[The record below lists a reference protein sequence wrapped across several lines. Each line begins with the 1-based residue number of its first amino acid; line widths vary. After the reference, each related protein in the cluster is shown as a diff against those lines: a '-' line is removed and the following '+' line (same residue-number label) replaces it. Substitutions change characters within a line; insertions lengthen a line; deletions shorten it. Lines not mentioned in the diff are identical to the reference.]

1 VTAIGWLQALAYF
14 ALVVAITKPLGA
26 YMARVF
32 EGGRTFLSPVLAPV
46 EGLIY
51 RLCRIDPKKEQSA
64 VSYLVATFAFSAV
77 GLVYLYVLLRTQKWL
92 TGFSWLPLNPQGF
105 DNLTPDNAWN
115 VAVSFTT
122 NTNWQF
128 YSGES
133 TMSYLSQMA
142 GLAWHNFVSAGVGI
156 AIAIAVIRGVTRTD
170 LKTVG
175 NFWVDLTRAV
185 LYVLLP
191 ISMAGG
197 LLLVWQG
204 MPQNFHPYQDVV
216 SIEGFKQS
224 ITGGPMASQEV
235 IKELGT
241 NGGGFVN
248 ANSSSPNEN
257 PTPFSNFFEM
267 LLIFA
272 IGAGLT
278 YTYGRYA
285 RDQRQGWALFAAM
298 AILFSV
304 GFTAAYAA
312 ESAGNPIVHAL
323 GFSGG
328 NMEGKECRLGV
339 PASALFATVTTDTSC
354 GAVNSMHDSF
364 TALGGLVPL
373 ANMQLGEVV
382 FGGVGTGL
390 YGMILFV
397 VLTVFIAGLMVGR
410 TPEYLGKKIEKKEV
424 QLAMLGALVLPFF
437 ALVPTA
443 VSVLLPIGTATLNN
457 GSAHGFSE
465 LLYGFT
471 STTENNGSAFAGLGG
486 NLYFNIVMGVV
497 MICGRFLF
505 LIPAV
510 MLAGSLAGKPSVPTT
525 AGTFS
530 TRSPIFVFLL
540 IGVIVIVGALTF
552 FPADALGPIVEH
564 LLMLHGKTF

>member
-1 VTAIGWLQALAYF
+1 VTIFGWIQVAVFF
-14 ALVVAITKPLGA
+14 ALVLALTKPLGA

-32 EGGRTFLSPVLAPV
+32 SGERTFLSPVMAPV
-46 EGLIY
+46 E
-51 RLCRIDPKKEQSA
+51 RLLYGVCRVDPEREMSWG
-64 VSYLVATFAFSAV
+64 SYLLATLAFSLI
-77 GLVYLYVLLRTQKWL
+77 GLLYLYVLLRMQK
-92 TGFSWLPLNPQGF
+92 WLPLNPQGF

-142 GLAWHNFVSAGVGI
+142 GLTWHNFVSAALGI
-156 AIAIAVIRGVTRTD
+156 AIAVAVIRGVTGTD
-170 LKTVG
+170 RKTVG
-175 NFWVDLTRAV
+175 NFWVDMTRAL
-185 LYVLLP
+185 LYILLP
-191 ISMAGG
+191 VSLAGG
-197 LLLVWQG
+197 LFLCWQG
-204 MPQNFHPYQDVV
+204 MPENFNAYHDVV

-248 ANSSSPNEN
+248 ANSASPNEN
-257 PTPFSNFFEM
+257 PTPFSNLLEM
-267 LLIFA
+267 LLIFS

-278 YTYGRYA
+278 FTYGRFA
-285 RDQRQGWALFAAM
+285 RDQRQGWALFVTM
-298 AILFSV
+298 ALLFAG
-304 GFTAAYAA
+304 GFVTAYAA

-323 GFSGG
+323 GVQGG
-328 NMEGKECRLGV
+328 NMEGKECRFGV

-354 GAVNSMHDSF
+354 GAVNSMHDSY
-364 TALGGLVPL
+364 TPIGGLVPL

-390 YGMILFV
+390 YGMIIFV

-410 TPEYLGKKIEKKEV
+410 TPEYLGKKIEKREV
-424 QLAMLGALVLPFF
+424 QLAILGVLVLPVF

-443 VSVLLPIGTATLNN
+443 LSVLLPAGTATLGNN
-457 GSAHGFSE
+457 GVHGFSE

-471 STTENNGSAFAGLGG
+471 STTENNGSAFAGLSGS
-486 NLYFNIVMGVV
+486 LYFNIVMGIV
-497 MICGRFLF
+497 MLCGRYLF

-510 MLAGSLAGKPSVPTT
+510 ALAGALAGKKSVPET
-525 AGTFS
+525 AGTF
-530 TRSPIFVFLL
+530 TTYSPIFVVLL

-564 LLMLHGKTF
+564 LLVLQGKVQ